1 MLNTMQNQYNLR
13 KIREIANM
21 NQAEFAT
28 ELGVTREY
36 VNKMENG
43 KAGVKKKVAQKLR
56 QFIEA
61 HQVEGNFAEIEMVGI
76 AHPAP
81 SKIQVPYVEQRREK
95 KAEKA
100 VIEVPLVGQKAQ
112 AGFAK
117 SYDQVDYL
125 DTLEKYALPPGVN
138 GTGAVWSYFEIDGDS
153 MEPTFFAGDVVLTT
167 LLPHEDWNDIKNFC
181 VYVILAGEQL
191 LIKRVYRKSADMWVL
206 ISDNEEQYPQ
216 QLLAV
221 HTIKQIWT
229 FRRHI
234 RSKVMPPREFKIIA

>member
-1 MLNTMQNQYNLR
+1 MQTVHNLK
-13 KIREIANM
+13 KIREICNL
-21 NQAEFAT
+21 NQAEFAQA
-28 ELGVTREY
+28 LGVTREY

-43 KAGVKKKVAQKLR
+43 KCDVKKKVAQKLQ

-61 HQVEGNFAEIEMVGI
+61 RQAEGFLPDVELVGM
-76 AHPAP
+76 AHSLP
-81 SKIQVPYVEQRREK
+81 SKMTLPYVEQRREK
-95 KAEKA
+95 KGEKTI
-100 VIEVPLVGQKAQ
+100 IEVPLVAQKAQ
-112 AGFAK
+112 AGYAR

-125 DTLEKYALPPGVN
+125 ESLEKYTLPPGVN
-138 GTGAVWSYFEIDGDS
+138 GTGAVWSYFEVDGDS
-153 MEPTFFAGDVVLTT
+153 MEPTFYAGDMVLAT
-167 LLPHEDWNDIKNFC
+167 LLPHEDWSDIKNFC

-216 QLLAV
+216 QLLSV

-234 RSKVMPPREFKIIA
+234 RSKVVPPREFKIVA